1 MRSPFDGRFK
11 GLAGGHPY
19 LLLRLFSI
27 IRAGAKPQVI
37 DVLRE
42 LQLDAVQIDHAYRI
56 GDERIVHLEAI
67 TNWHAERVPRLALY
81 RFLLK
86 IKFKL
91 PVSSYLILM
100 AEKYA
105 PANLPERIV
114 YAEADGFRIETPY
127 ETIRLWEIDPQIAF
141 EPGCEPL
148 LPWVPLLK
156 GGAAEVEQAV
166 AAIARLSD
174 QPASAPYPVETMF
187 SNLAVLAT
195 LRYDRDAI
203 RMFLEGV
210 REKVMLST
218 DLFTESWLYQEGR
231 AEGKAEGG
239 LTAKREDLRL
249 VWNARFPG
257 SEAPPE
263 LDRITSAA
271 TLDRLLSSIVRAQN
285 ADEARRVVLTSIE

>member
-1 MRSPFDGRFK
+1 MKTPFDGRFK
-11 GLAGGHPY
+11 GLAGDHPY
-19 LLLRLFSI
+19 LLLRLFRI
-27 IRAGAKPQVI
+27 IRAGTKPQII

-42 LQLDAVQIDHAYRI
+42 LHLDPVQIDHAYRI
-56 GDERIVHLEAI
+56 GDERIVHFEAI
-67 TNWHAERVPRLALY
+67 TSWHTERVPRLALY

-91 PVSSYLILM
+91 PVLSYLILM

-105 PANLPERIV
+105 PANLPEKIV
-114 YAEADGFRIETPY
+114 YAEDDGFRIEAPY

-156 GGAAEVEQAV
+156 GGAAEFEQAV
-166 AAIARLSD
+166 AAIARLTD
-174 QPASAPYPVETMF
+174 QPVSAPYPVDTML
-187 SNLAVLAT
+187 SSLAVLAT
-195 LRYDRDAI
+195 LRYDKDVI

-218 DLFTESWLYQEGR
+218 DLFTDSWLYQEGK

-239 LTAKREDLRL
+239 LAAKREFLRL
-249 VWNARFPG
+249 AWTTRFPG
-257 SEAPPE
+257 AGSLPE
-263 LDRITSAA
+263 LDRISHAD
-271 TLDRLLSSIVRAQN
+271 TLDRLLPVILKAPSSV
-285 ADEARRVVLTSIE
+285 EARSAILAAIQ